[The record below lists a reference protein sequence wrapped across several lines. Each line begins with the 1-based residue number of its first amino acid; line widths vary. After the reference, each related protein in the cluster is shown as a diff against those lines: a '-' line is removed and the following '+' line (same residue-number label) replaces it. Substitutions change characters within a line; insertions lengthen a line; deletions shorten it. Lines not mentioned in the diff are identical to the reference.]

1 MLSLPAPHSL
11 SSKFIKEKGVLRR
24 NFERLLIGS
33 RGKTGQA
40 LGAYGLTPPTA
51 RYWAQQFGLGYGVI
65 AVSSYLL
72 LILLTVLALDTW
84 I

>member
-1 MLSLPAPHSL
+1 M
-11 SSKFIKEKGVLRR
+11 
-24 NFERLLIGS
+24 IGS

-72 LILLTVLALDTW
+72 LILLTVLALDSW